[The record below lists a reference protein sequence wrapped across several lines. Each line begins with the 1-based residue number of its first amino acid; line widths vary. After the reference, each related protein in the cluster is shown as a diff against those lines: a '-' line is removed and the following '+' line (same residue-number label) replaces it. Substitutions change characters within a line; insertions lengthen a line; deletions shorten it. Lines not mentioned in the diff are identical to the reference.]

1 MIHYFIIICLLL
13 NKYVVELQSTT
24 TITTTT
30 TTTLSTTTTNLLKSC
45 NNLYGSSIKL
55 TGDCSLIYNC
65 KGAAFVTT
73 DCPNPQICCVQD
85 TSSSSS
91 TNSKITK
98 AIFLKIAGNTAR
110 NDWIY
115 NYFSESMKSAEID
128 NEYKA
133 AAYLSQLI
141 GETDY
146 FKSIEAIRPEKD
158 NDPSIGNNKTG
169 DGSLYRG
176 RGGILLRGR
185 LNYELAS
192 NGLNL
197 NNNLI
202 QYPELAVFPS
212 NAFKIAAWFWKSNA
226 FVVKSN
232 SISKK
237 ESLNNLVDGTFFN
250 FTMLT
255 HSLTNNLQSLKQR
268 AELNDLILKELN
280 YNALK
285 RGQGIQCTDESDGGK
300 SNETGFAV
308 PICLSD
314 FKKSYCG
321 CEGKYLMSSC
331 PYGITSD
338 RKCRN
343 PAIVKCCF
351 EKCKVSLDLVILS
364 DSSGSIGQSNYTI
377 IREFLTSLAK
387 SLPIGYNETRVSIIN
402 FSTDAD
408 KVLNL
413 LEGTDTQR
421 VLNAIRDMPYK
432 QGYTYTNLALKLANE
447 KILNESLGMRPLK
460 EGVPKVVMVITD
472 GESTEPDQTL
482 IEANKIK
489 DRGFNIISVGIGN
502 TNINELNGIATSLS
516 DVYYVSDFNK
526 VLQIISSLSRTA
538 CQQPAEIPS
547 KIEIVSK
554 VEKDSYKYFRLPLTN
569 SNETFNQTLNEF
581 TFELKILS
589 GQTQL
594 FYSFEDENPK
604 SESDYLSNDNNPDQ
618 TDSNFIDSSNSY
630 RNKRSLK
637 SNKIQKASDNNFE
650 KILYPVKR
658 PVNGQNDIV
667 YFSVKGLSDENNFQ
681 VYIYEEYIEK
691 SSNLGLILGIV
702 FSVLILLALSVVL
715 GYFGMRHYRSREQN
729 SEIDK
734 KHNKTG
740 RVQELV
746 NWYDNLSKKSE
757 KQEQKSNSN
766 YRL

>member
-1 MIHYFIIICLLL
+1 M
-13 NKYVVELQSTT
+13 
-24 TITTTT
+24 
-30 TTTLSTTTTNLLKSC
+30 
-45 NNLYGSSIKL
+45 

-91 TNSKITK
+91 LTNSIITK
-98 AIFLKIAGNTAR
+98 AIFLKIAGNTFR
-110 NDWIY
+110 NNWIY
-115 NYFSESMKSAEID
+115 NYFSESMKSAAID

-197 NNNLI
+197 NINLI
-202 QYPELAVFPS
+202 QYPEYAVFPS

-226 FVVKSN
+226 YVVKST

-285 RGQGIQCTDESDGGK
+285 RGQGIKCTDESDGGK

-351 EKCKVSLDLVILS
+351 EKCKASLDLVILS
-364 DSSGSIGQSNYTI
+364 DSSGSIGPPNFEI
-377 IREFLTSLAK
+377 IRTFLTSLAE
-387 SLPIGYNETRVSIIN
+387 SLPIGYNETRISIIN
-402 FSTDAD
+402 FSTLAD
-408 KVLNL
+408 TVLNL
-413 LEGTDTQR
+413 LQGTDPQT
-421 VLNAIRDMPYK
+421 VLNAIRNMPYK
-432 QGYTYTNLALKLANE
+432 QGYTYTNLALEMANE
-447 KILNESLGMRPLK
+447 QILNESLGMRPLK

-482 IEANKIK
+482 IEAKKIK
-489 DRGFNIISVGIGN
+489 DRGYNIISVGIGN

-554 VEKDSYKYFRLPLTN
+554 VEKDSYKYFRLPLTS

-604 SESDYLSNDNNPDQ
+604 SESDYLSTNDNNPDQ
-618 TDSNFIDSSNSY
+618 TDSNFIDSSTTY

-637 SNKIQKASDNNFE
+637 SNQIQKASDNFE

-658 PVNGQNDIV
+658 PADGQNDIV

-681 VYIYEEYIEK
+681 VYIYEEYIEN

-702 FSVLILLALSVVL
+702 FSVVILLALSVVL
-715 GYFGMRHYRSREQN
+715 AFFGMRHYRSREQN
-729 SEIDK
+729 SDIDK

-757 KQEQKSNSN
+757 KQEPEQQKSNNN